1 MFENFDEKLLGEFK
15 SARMMKMNLVDA
27 VEKEQKSGRFAAAR
41 LRRGGSVAA
50 GGGGGG
56 SGERT
61 AAMALAEG
69 MTECDPLASDQ
80 RLKTPQRPRIGIQ
93 QNLSQRRHLRKTPD
107 E

>member
-1 MFENFDEKLLGEFK
+1 MFKNFDEKLLGEFK
-15 SARMMKMNLVDA
+15 GARMMKMNLVDA
-27 VEKEQKSGRFAAAR
+27 VEKEKESGRFAAAR

-50 GGGGGG
+50 GGSGG
-56 SGERT
+56 SGEWT
-61 AAMALAEG
+61 AAMALAEW

-80 RLKTPQRPRIGIQ
+80 RLKTAQRPCIGIQ